1 MKGLYVLNAYISMLF
16 NLCSRCKNYI
26 KLRACGICVGRHC
39 VIHGHVGVNIAP
51 SAKVSIGDNF
61 YMSSGG
67 HRNPLCCNIEGFF
80 YAGENACICIG
91 NHVGMSSTVLRAAQ
105 SITIGNY
112 VKIGANVKVMDTD
125 AHALDFNVRR
135 VREEDAKQKRCA
147 PVVIEDD
154 VLIGV
159 NSIILK
165 GVTIG
170 ARSIIGAGSVVTKSV
185 PSDCVACG
193 NPARVVK
200 ILNTD

>member
-1 MKGLYVLNAYISMLF
+1 MKGLYVLKTYISMLF

-67 HRNPLCCNIEGFF
+67 HRNPLCGNIEGFF

-159 NSIILK
+159 NSII
-165 GVTIG
+165 
-170 ARSIIGAGSVVTKSV
+170 
-185 PSDCVACG
+185 P
-193 NPARVVK
+193 
-200 ILNTD
+200 

>member
-1 MKGLYVLNAYISMLF
+1 MKGLYVLKAYISMLF

-67 HRNPLCCNIEGFF
+67 HRNPLCGNIEGFF

-112 VKIGANVKVMDTD
+112 VKIGANVKVMDAD

>member
-1 MKGLYVLNAYISMLF
+1 
-16 NLCSRCKNYI
+16 
-26 KLRACGICVGRHC
+26 
-39 VIHGHVGVNIAP
+39 
-51 SAKVSIGDNF
+51 
-61 YMSSGG
+61 
-67 HRNPLCCNIEGFF
+67 
-80 YAGENACICIG
+80 
-91 NHVGMSSTVLRAAQ
+91 MSSTVLWAAQ

-125 AHALDFNVRR
+125 AHALDFNVRK

-147 PVVIEDD
+147 PVVVEDD

-170 ARSIIGAGSVVTKSV
+170 ARSIIGVGSVVTKSV
-185 PSDCVACG
+185 PSDCIACG